1 MKGSPAKSVW
11 IEREWT
17 FMADHKGIHAVEP
30 FPLENSAECPVP
42 PRLSD
47 LHFDDIEVLIRS
59 SGLFAGAAPKP

>member
-1 MKGSPAKSVW
+1 MKGSAAKSVW
-11 IEREWT
+11 VEREWT

-30 FPLENSAECPVP
+30 FPLESSAECPVP